1 LSTSRARPSCAS
13 SRATHQTKSACLSS
27 DAGEHNGEDLSAK
40 AALRY
45 GVTVWQVDLIAVDF
59 FGERMRNASA
69 RQQLLAYLF
78 LFLGAAVM
86 CLLAKWA

>member
-1 LSTSRARPSCAS
+1 MAAPRPVCNAVSWS
-13 SRATHQTKSACLSS
+13 VR
-27 DAGEHNGEDLSAK
+27 
-40 AALRY
+40 
-45 GVTVWQVDLIAVDF
+45 QVDLIAVDF